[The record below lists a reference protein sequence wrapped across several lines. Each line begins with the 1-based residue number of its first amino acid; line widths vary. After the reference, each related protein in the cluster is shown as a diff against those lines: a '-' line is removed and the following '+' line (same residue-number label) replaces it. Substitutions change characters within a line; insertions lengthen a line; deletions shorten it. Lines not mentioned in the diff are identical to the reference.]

1 MTSKIIVSLMSVVGV
16 FAAAA
21 CAGSTT
27 LNEELNDVT
36 GQEEVAEE
44 KAEPIQKMVEKWDC
58 PGCNPNERYVLSK
71 LQDYTKITDRNAL
84 STLMG
89 NIKSESNFHPN
100 ICEGGARVA
109 YHQCHSGGY
118 GLIQWTT
125 QSRYDNLGKFCRNF
139 DCDPSSLEGQ
149 TRFMV
154 NEVHFQKVL
163 PEFEGSGWSIRQ
175 YMAPAYYWLGW
186 GIKGYRESYAHDYYA
201 KMEKVTVPLT
211 EG

>member
-1 MTSKIIVSLMSVVGV
+1 MTNRIIAALMSVTGV
-16 FAAAA
+16 WAIAA

-27 LNEELNDVT
+27 LEEEVDVSVNEEKSV
-36 GQEEVAEE
+36 E
-44 KAEPIQKMVEKWDC
+44 IQKVVEKWDC

-125 QSRYDNLGKFCRNF
+125 KSRYDALGNFCRKF
-139 DCDPSSLEGQ
+139 DCNPSSLEGQ
-149 TRFMV
+149 TRFLV

-163 PEFEGSGWSIRQ
+163 PDFEGTGWSIRQ

-186 GIKGYRESYAHDYYA
+186 GIKGNREVYAWDYT
-201 KMEKVTVPLT
+201 EKFVLA
-211 EG
+211 

>member
-36 GQEEVAEE
+36 GQEGVAEE
-44 KAEPIQKMVEKWDC
+44 KAQPIQKMVEKWDC

-100 ICEGGARVA
+100 ICEGGARVQ
-109 YHQCHSGGY
+109 YNQCHSGGY

-125 QSRYDNLGKFCRNF
+125 VGRYNGLGSFCRKY
-139 DCDPSSLEGQ
+139 DCDPSTLEGQ
-149 TRFMV
+149 VRYMV
-154 NEVHFQKVL
+154 NENQFQKVL
-163 PEFEGSGWSIRQ
+163 PEFEGSGWTIRQ
-175 YMAPAYYWLGW
+175 YMVPSYYWLGW

-201 KMEKVTVPLT
+201 KLVKVTVPLT
-211 EG
+211 EA